1 MSLPFAG
8 TGLATLYSYRQFRR
22 HGSDSATAGW
32 TLAVSGIF
40 STSSLA
46 LLLVAGAI
54 AGGGGVGAAIG
65 FAGAAV
71 YLVPGAAVLLAVR
84 YASVRAA
91 LSRLMVRAAHGVRRL
106 PWREATRARLDNF
119 PARLEGFLDR
129 IASIRL
135 PARGYAAVFGL
146 ALLNWTADCAALAL
160 AIVATGQPVPWH
172 ALLLAYGAG
181 AAVGSTGLTPG
192 GFGLVE
198 LAVAAALTAGGL
210 SGPGALAA
218 VLAYRIVNFWLV
230 ILTGWVIMLL
240 LGDRPGAPANCQG
253 PARPGRP
260 ASPSGHGGNRGP
272 YGPAVSGADPP
283 WHRSAGRVH
292 STDRTRGGGR
302 TTDEELLTLGALE
315 QDPHPLLAGLRERA
329 PVAWV
334 PALGGW
340 LVTSYATAVAVMR
353 DPRAFTVDDPRF
365 STARVVGPSM
375 LSLDGAAHARHRA
388 PFFSAFHRGG
398 AAARLG
404 RFAETE
410 AERLVAAIRPDGAAE
425 LRGTVTGPL
434 AVSVVAEA
442 LGLGTCRRTDPVRLR
457 PDRRRR
463 HRPVRRP
470 ERRVRRAAP
479 DAAAA
484 FAELAA
490 DLRAAIGPDNEGPE
504 SGEFCDGGRSSTAGQ
519 RPSGGGRRVT
529 AQQERVTADGRTVLA
544 DAARSG
550 DLTTAEV
557 VSDAAVVMFGGID
570 TTDGMIA
577 NAILH
582 LLSDPG
588 QLELV
593 RVDPR
598 LVAAAIEESLR
609 LEPAAALVD
618 RYATRDVTIG
628 GATVRAGDRVS
639 VSLAA
644 ANRDPEVFRDPDR
657 FDIFRANAGRHLAF
671 AYGPHFCIGAALA
684 RAETRAA
691 VSALLTLPR
700 LRLDPARPTAP
711 RGLIFRKP
719 PALHVAWDH

>member
-1 MSLPFAG
+1 M
-8 TGLATLYSYRQFRR
+8 
-22 HGSDSATAGW
+22 
-32 TLAVSGIF
+32 
-40 STSSLA
+40 
-46 LLLVAGAI
+46 
-54 AGGGGVGAAIG
+54 
-65 FAGAAV
+65 
-71 YLVPGAAVLLAVR
+71 
-84 YASVRAA
+84 
-91 LSRLMVRAAHGVRRL
+91 
-106 PWREATRARLDNF
+106 
-119 PARLEGFLDR
+119 
-129 IASIRL
+129 
-135 PARGYAAVFGL
+135 
-146 ALLNWTADCAALAL
+146 
-160 AIVATGQPVPWH
+160 
-172 ALLLAYGAG
+172 
-181 AAVGSTGLTPG
+181 
-192 GFGLVE
+192 
-198 LAVAAALTAGGL
+198 
-210 SGPGALAA
+210 
-218 VLAYRIVNFWLV
+218 
-230 ILTGWVIMLL
+230 
-240 LGDRPGAPANCQG
+240 
-253 PARPGRP
+253 
-260 ASPSGHGGNRGP
+260 
-272 YGPAVSGADPP
+272 
-283 WHRSAGRVH
+283 
-292 STDRTRGGGR
+292 
-302 TTDEELLTLGALE
+302 
-315 QDPHPLLAGLRERA
+315 
-329 PVAWV
+329 AWV

-340 LVTSYATAVAVMR
+340 LVTSYAAAVAVMR

-404 RFAETE
+404 QFAETE
-410 AERLVAAIRPDGAAE
+410 AARLVAAIRLNGAAE
-425 LRGTVTGPL
+425 LRSTVTGPL
-434 AVSVVAEA
+434 AVAVVAEA
-442 LGLGTCRRTDPVRLR
+442 LGLGHLP
-457 PDRRRR
+457 PDTILSAYARI
-463 HRPVRRP
+463 VGG
-470 ERRVRRAAP
+470 VTGLSGDQSAAAAGPPP
-479 DAAAA
+479 DAAGA

-490 DLRAAIGPDNEGPE
+490 DLLAAIGPDHGGP
-504 SGEFCDGGRSSTAGQ
+504 GNGAGNGGPGTGGPGGGGPGNGSPPSTAGR
-519 RPSGGGRRVT
+519 RPPAGHRAT
-529 AQQERVTADGRTVLA
+529 AQDERVTADGRTVLA
-544 DAARSG
+544 DAARFG

-618 RYATRDVTIG
+618 RYATRDVAIG
-628 GATVRAGDRVS
+628 EARVRAGDRVS

-700 LRLDPARPTAP
+700 LRLDPARPAAP

-719 PALHVAWDH
+719 PTLHVTWDP